1 MQRNIGGIYTNNIPG
16 MPVTE
21 VVSRDIQKEAID
33 WIARNVFE
41 APLWLYPADVCT
53 KLKLDADGEMV
64 NRSRNLIGYLLS
76 ADMVANQDKRN
87 QIATKPYP
95 VKEYIDDVFH
105 AVWQPLGKG
114 GDRQDYL
121 RRQLERAYVRTL
133 GQGINPIQ
141 DKTKP
146 VTNYNAI
153 DSDARL
159 YLLQNLSTVENFC
172 KQQQA
177 AESKESLNAL
187 HYAQLLHDVE
197 MIKKEYNKAE

>member
-1 MQRNIGGIYTNNIPG
+1 M
-16 MPVTE
+16 
-21 VVSRDIQKEAID
+21 
-33 WIARNVFE
+33 
-41 APLWLYPADVCT
+41 
-53 KLKLDADGEMV
+53 
-64 NRSRNLIGYLLS
+64 
-76 ADMVANQDKRN
+76 
-87 QIATKPYP
+87 
-95 VKEYIDDVFH
+95 
-105 AVWQPLGKG
+105 
-114 GDRQDYL
+114 
-121 RRQLERAYVRTL
+121 ERAYVRTL

-177 AESKESLNAL
+177 AEPKESLNAL